1 MVAVKTGVPLVGW
14 LFTTTTLVKVMLPLL
29 LTLPVK
35 TSKPPGAT
43 GLIGQVLVTRM
54 EGVVTAVQVA
64 EALSVTLLPQ
74 RLFAVTVS
82 VSLHGPHWSAATV

>member
-1 MVAVKTGVPLVGW
+1 MVGW
-14 LFTTTTLVKVMLPLL
+14 SFTTTTLVRVMLPLL

-35 TSKPPGAT
+35 TSKLPGAT
-43 GLIGQVLVTRM
+43 GLAGQVLVTRM

-64 EALSVTLLPQ
+64 EALSVTLLPH

-82 VSLHGPHWSAATV
+82 VSIHGPHWSAATV